1 MFKSGFVTIIG
12 KPNTGKSTLL
22 NKIIGE
28 KVSIVSPKPQTT
40 RNNITGILNNDN
52 YQVVFLDTP
61 GTLKPK
67 NRLDEYMQKS
77 INKSLEGIDIIVYML
92 DALKP
97 FTDNELA
104 LIEGYAKSDAKLIIA
119 VNKTDQTNFEKLY
132 PKLDKLNKLSNIT
145 DIIPMS
151 AMKNKNVDVLKNS
164 IVKLLNEGVK
174 YYPDDIYTDNSVKFL
189 VGEIIREKTLYYLQ
203 AEIPHGIA
211 TDIERFEE
219 NEKNVQIDAVI
230 ICEKPSHKNIII
242 GKEGSMLKTIGTSA
256 RLDIQKLLNKK
267 VNLNLFV
274 KVKDKWRSSQAQINI
289 YGYNKKEI

>member
-267 VNLNLFV
+267 VHLNLFV